1 MPALSALGL
10 YLIVPCLL
18 ILIWRSLTIKPWWVK
33 VITQSPPCT
42 YYFGPFDSSTEAQ
55 GHQEAYLEDLRREE
69 AQGITWTIERS
80 QPAQLTIF
88 EE

>member
-1 MPALSALGL
+1 M
-10 YLIVPCLL
+10 
-18 ILIWRSLTIKPWWVK
+18 
-33 VITQSPPCT
+33 ITQSPPCT